1 MKICWKRLGLLLL
14 TVSLLSGCGQ
24 LPEQAASGE
33 TSGYT
38 EETLLEEV
46 DLEEELVA
54 LTDSPAVASM
64 LLPEA
69 TGILVKK
76 NNKAVIDYSEATKKS
91 VPTSQPSTGD
101 FLKLFSDIPAE
112 DPIIVLCICS
122 TISGTYNGALL
133 SARQSGRKNITVINT
148 RTTAIGMIHLL
159 EDGLDMIEKG
169 LSYEE
174 IAKALEEASMRTGL
188 TVALDTIDYLKR
200 GGRIGKAAGLIGS
213 ILKIKPV
220 IYLNENNEVDALG
233 KVRTTKK
240 ANALMIDYLKKQEPL
255 KRLGIV
261 HIENEAGA
269 KVLYDKA
276 KEMYPDMDITLTTAT
291 PVLTAYL
298 GPGLTGFIFERAK

>member
-1 MKICWKRLGLLLL
+1 MIHLILD
-14 TVSLLSGCGQ
+14 S
-24 LPEQAASGE
+24 
-33 TSGYT
+33 TSGVGADF
-38 EETLLEEV
+38 L
-46 DLEEELVA
+46 A
-54 LTDSPAVASM
+54 LHPNVHCISLTIEMGENYVPES
-64 LLPEA
+64 EA
-69 TGILVKK
+69 TI
-76 NNKAVIDYSEATKKS
+76 KAVIDYSEATKKS

-133 SARQSGRKNITVINT
+133 AARQSGRKNITVINT

-174 IAKALEEASMRTGL
+174 IAKALEEASMQTGL

-213 ILKIKPV
+213 ILK
-220 IYLNENNEVDALG
+220 G

>member
-1 MKICWKRLGLLLL
+1 MIHLILD
-14 TVSLLSGCGQ
+14 S
-24 LPEQAASGE
+24 
-33 TSGYT
+33 TSGVGADF
-38 EETLLEEV
+38 L
-46 DLEEELVA
+46 A
-54 LTDSPAVASM
+54 LHPNVHCISLTIEMGENYVPES
-64 LLPEA
+64 EA
-69 TGILVKK
+69 TI
-76 NNKAVIDYSEATKKS
+76 KAVIDYSEATKKS

-101 FLKLFSDIPAE
+101 FLKMFSDIPAE

-133 SARQSGRKNITVINT
+133 AARQSGRKNITVINT

-159 EDGLDMIEKG
+159 KDGLDMIEKG

>member
-1 MKICWKRLGLLLL
+1 MIHLILD
-14 TVSLLSGCGQ
+14 S
-24 LPEQAASGE
+24 
-33 TSGYT
+33 TSGVGADF
-38 EETLLEEV
+38 L
-46 DLEEELVA
+46 A
-54 LTDSPAVASM
+54 LHPNVHCISLTIEMGENYVPES
-64 LLPEA
+64 EA
-69 TGILVKK
+69 TI
-76 NNKAVIDYSEATKKS
+76 KAVIDYSEATKKS

-133 SARQSGRKNITVINT
+133 AARQSGRKN
-148 RTTAIGMIHLL
+148 
-159 EDGLDMIEKG
+159 MIEKG

-174 IAKALEEASMRTGL
+174 IAKALEEASMQTGL

>member
-1 MKICWKRLGLLLL
+1 M
-14 TVSLLSGCGQ
+14 
-24 LPEQAASGE
+24 A
-33 TSGYT
+33 
-38 EETLLEEV
+38 
-46 DLEEELVA
+46 
-54 LTDSPAVASM
+54 
-64 LLPEA
+64 
-69 TGILVKK
+69 GI
-76 NNKAVIDYSEATKKS
+76 KAVIDYSEATKKS

-133 SARQSGRKNITVINT
+133 AARQSGRKNITAINT

-174 IAKALEEASMRTGL
+174 IVKALEEASMRTGL